1 MNKAGLHL
9 LLATI
14 LCLVLSLLYI
24 RYVGPAYPESAADR
38 QDLEHV
44 PGVRGRVAIYDEAD
58 YLKGAKNIVE
68 GHGYSLDGKHPTAKR
83 QPLYSLYLAAFFRL
97 FGPRVDSA
105 MLANACALALLPLLA
120 FFITSALFGQRAAI
134 VAAYLCVLDPAFY
147 FFGVG
152 EAYAEA
158 LFAVLLCGAMALWLH
173 ARKEEFSH
181 PVLASATAGLLFGAV
196 ALTRSGYLAFPL
208 LLCLTEIWFCRW
220 RNVKSALVLCTAALI
235 CVMPWAVRNEIR
247 LRSPIV
253 SCLND
258 GVTLWGSEL
267 AALEGHGDW
276 VSPTQVSLANARI
289 QEMPDEIARN
299 QQARALALETLK
311 KIPPA
316 KLVKVLVLRVV
327 RFWVPYTRLMKDERG
342 FRLNIVLTLLL
353 SPAMFLGLVTLI
365 HVVRDRGQLYSAAP
379 ILLTVVYATALSAA
393 SWGSTRFRM
402 PLEPML
408 ISFSA
413 SGLVWAWTKVVA
425 RIRGEAPEQRLAA

>member
-1 MNKAGLHL
+1 MNRAGLHVL
-9 LLATI
+9 FATI

-24 RYVGPAYPESAADR
+24 RHVGPAYPESAFDR
-38 QDLEHV
+38 QDLGHV

-58 YLKGAKNIVE
+58 YLIGAKNIAE
-68 GHGYSLDGKHPTAKR
+68 GHGYSLDGKRPTAKR

-97 FGPRVDSA
+97 FGPSVDSA

-120 FFITSALFGQRAAI
+120 FFITSALFDQRAAI
-134 VAAYLCVLDPAFY
+134 LAAYLCVLDPALY

-158 LFAVLLCGAMALWLH
+158 LFAVFLCGAMALWLH

-181 PVLASATAGLLFGAV
+181 TVLASAAAGLLFGAV

-208 LLCLTEIWFCRW
+208 LLCLTEIWSRRW
-220 RNVKSALVLCTAALI
+220 RNVRSALVLCAAALI
-235 CVMPWAVRNEIR
+235 CVIPWVVRNEVR
-247 LRSPIV
+247 LGSPVV

-267 AALEGHGDW
+267 AALDGHGDW
-276 VSPTQVSLANARI
+276 VSPTKVSSANARI

-299 QQARALALETLK
+299 QQAQALALETLK
-311 KIPPA
+311 KIPPVR
-316 KLVKVLVLRVV
+316 LVKVLVLRVV

-365 HVVRDRGQLYSAAP
+365 HVVRDRRHLYSAAP
-379 ILLTVVYATALSAA
+379 MLLAVVYATALSAA

-408 ISFSA
+408 IGFSA
-413 SGLVWAWTKVVA
+413 SGLVWAWTRAVA
-425 RIRGEAPEQRLAA
+425 RIRGQPTEQRLAA